1 MFRLLL
7 LGIAAFLIVPM
18 VIPFE
23 SSGTKTNVQAAGANA
38 EFAMIDEINVHVETE
53 EYSGNSTAKVPL
65 FILMHGFGASTFS
78 WRYVMDSMSKQGE
91 VLAYDRPGFGFT
103 DRPTSWSG
111 NNPYGFAGNF
121 DLLDGLIERYGSG
134 QEIILV
140 GHSAGGHL
148 AAEYARLNPEKVQRL
163 ILVAPAVYSNGS
175 GTSWINPLKVIPQID
190 RLGPFLVRE
199 IATSGQDLLKRSYY
213 DQSQL
218 TEEVSEGYTA
228 PLQIKGWER
237 AFWEF
242 STAPRDSKLVEN
254 LASINQPTLLITGK
268 FDEVVPTANTEKL
281 ATEIKNNKL
290 VIVEKSA
297 HLPQEEQPNIFNSE
311 VATWVKETTPERP

>member
-1 MFRLLL
+1 MFRFLL

-18 VIPFE
+18 VFPFE
-23 SSGTKTNVQAAGANA
+23 SSGTKTNVEAAGANA

-53 EYSGNSTAKVPL
+53 QYSGNSTAKVPL

-140 GHSAGGHL
+140 GHSAGGSL

-190 RLGPFLVRE
+190 RLGPVLVRE

-218 TEEVSEGYTA
+218 TEEVREGYLG
-228 PLQIKGWER
+228 PLQVNGWER
-237 AFWEF
+237 GFWEF
-242 STAPRDSKLVEN
+242 STAPRDSNLVEN
-254 LASINQPTLLITGK
+254 LASISQPTLLITGK

-281 ATEIKNNKL
+281 ATEIQGSAI
-290 VIVEKSA
+290 VIIDKSA
-297 HLPQEEQPNIFNSE
+297 HLPQEEQPNVFNSAVSE
-311 VATWVKETTPERP
+311 WMKRTR

>member
-1 MFRLLL
+1 MFRFLL

-23 SSGTKTNVQAAGANA
+23 SSGTKTNVEAAGANA
-38 EFAMIDEINVHVETE
+38 EFAIIDEINVHVETE

-65 FILMHGFGASTFS
+65 FILLHGFGASTFS

-140 GHSAGGHL
+140 GHSAGGSL
-148 AAEYARLNPEKVQRL
+148 AAEYARLNPEKVQGL

-190 RLGPFLVRE
+190 RLGPVLVRE

-218 TEEVSEGYTA
+218 TEEVREGYLG
-228 PLQIKGWER
+228 PLQVNGWER
-237 AFWEF
+237 GFWEF
-242 STAPRDSKLVEN
+242 STAPRDSQLVEN
-254 LASINQPTLLITGK
+254 LASISQPTLLITGK

-311 VATWVKETTPERP
+311 VATWVKETTP